1 MAGRMRVAVL
11 VLVSLTLALAATG
24 CGGGDDKPT
33 RSPAVEKLAAVCEQA
48 RTDIEAL
55 GLPSEAGF
63 EVLKPWSARGKKL
76 VGEIKAIEGATPD
89 EQTQLDQI
97 AQELGEY
104 YAGLALGY
112 EVYRK
117 TKSSEVY
124 AQSIDRASEFLTAA
138 EKRAVALGA
147 DECAVRPFPD
157 E

>member
-1 MAGRMRVAVL
+1 MRVVAL
-11 VLVSLTLALAATG
+11 VLASTILALAAAG
-24 CGGGDDKPT
+24 CGGGDDEPS

-76 VGEIKAIEGATPD
+76 VREIEAIDGATPD

-97 AQELGEY
+97 AKELGEY

-112 EVYRK
+112 EIYRK
-117 TKSSEVY
+117 TKSSEAY
-124 AQSIDRASEFLTAA
+124 AQSIDRASEFLASA
-138 EKRAVALGA
+138 EKRAIALGA